1 MRKLKNHELNRKTEE
16 EYKKSVKNPFVII
29 LDNIRSLNNI
39 GSFFRTGD
47 AFLCEKIYLCG
58 ITATPPD
65 NGIRKT
71 ALDAERSVDWEYFED
86 AVDTVKLLQSK
97 GYEVLAVEQTENSTM
112 LNNFKPVP
120 GRKYAFIFGNEV
132 KGVQQSVINVCNGC
146 LEIPQEGIKHSVN
159 VSVSAGMVLWDFY
172 SKIKFPPTN

>member
-1 MRKLKNHELNRKTEE
+1 MRKLKNSELDRKTEE
-16 EYKKSVKNPFVII
+16 EYKTSPKNPFVIV

-71 ALDAERSVDWEYFED
+71 ALDAERSVDWEYSPD
-86 AVDTVKLLQSK
+86 ALETVKLLRNK
-97 GYEVLAVEQTENSTM
+97 GYIVMAVEQAEGST
-112 LNNFKPVP
+112 LLHEFQPDSKF
-120 GRKYAFIFGNEV
+120 KYAFVFGNEV
-132 KGVQQSVINVCNGC
+132 KGVQQSVIDCCNGC

-159 VSVSAGMVLWDFY
+159 VSVSAGMILWDFY
-172 SKIKFPPTN
+172 SKIKYP